1 MQTVLDKH
9 NINLKEITMNP
20 KIKEILETVKN
31 NFNQYFI
38 QVLKTQYFDYKGRS
52 NLAQFWNYYLY
63 SAVVGFIIGLILG
76 LLHIQILALIAGIAL
91 FIPGICIGIRRLHD
105 LGLSG
110 LWYLIVFIPF
120 IGSLSL
126 LLMFSL
132 PGEKS
137 ANAYGE
143 AK

>member
-1 MQTVLDKH
+1 
-9 NINLKEITMNP
+9 MNP

-52 NLAQFWNYYLY
+52 SLVQFWNYYLY
-63 SAVVGFIIGLILG
+63 SAIVGFILGLILG
-76 LLHIQILALIAGIAL
+76 LLHIQILALVAGIAL

-110 LWYLIVFIPF
+110 VWYLIVFVPI

>member
-1 MQTVLDKH
+1 
-9 NINLKEITMNP
+9 MNP

-63 SAVVGFIIGLILG
+63 SAVVGFIIGLVLG

>member
-1 MQTVLDKH
+1 
-9 NINLKEITMNP
+9 MNP
-20 KIKEILETVKN
+20 KIKQILETVKN

-38 QVLKTQYFDYKGRS
+38 EVLKTQYFDYKGRS
-52 NLAQFWNYYLY
+52 NLTQFWNYYLY
-63 SAVVGFIIGLILG
+63 SAIISFIIGFIMG
-76 LLHIQILALIAGIAL
+76 LLHIEIIALVVGIAL
-91 FIPGICIGIRRLHD
+91 LIPGICIGIRRLHD

-110 LWYLIVFIPF
+110 VWYFIAFVPV

-126 LLMFSL
+126 LLLFSL